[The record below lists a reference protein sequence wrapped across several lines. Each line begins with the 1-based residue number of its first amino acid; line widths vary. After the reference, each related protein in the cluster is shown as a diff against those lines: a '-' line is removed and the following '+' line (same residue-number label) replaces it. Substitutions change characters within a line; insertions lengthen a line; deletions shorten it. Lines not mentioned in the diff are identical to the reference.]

1 MAAANVKEA
10 VPYFRVRDMKA
21 SLAFY
26 VEGLGF
32 EIEKRWDDRGVLR

>member
-10 VPYFRVRDMKA
+10 VPYFRVSDMKA

-26 VEGLGF
+26 VDGLGF
-32 EIEKRWDDRGVLR
+32 EISARAIGVFG